1 MPFDQLHRRAFI
13 SLLGGVAAAWPLAAR
28 AQQGERMRRIG
39 FLGASTPTVAGA
51 WFATFQERLREL
63 GWIEGRNIVIEPRWA
78 ERRKERATEIATE
91 FVQLKVDI
99 IVTFATEPAIA
110 AKQATSIIPIVF
122 ALSSDPVGS
131 GLVAS
136 LSRPGGNATG
146 LSSLNIDLVG
156 KRFELLREIVPSL
169 RRLAILANIGVPD
182 AAMETREVQATAGK
196 LGLDV
201 ATLEIRRA
209 EEITPA
215 FESFRIRP
223 EALFVVGDPLT
234 LTNRAQINTLAQGAR
249 LPTMYSIREFVM
261 AGGLMS
267 YGPNF
272 PDLFRRAADL
282 VDKILRGT
290 NPSDIPVEQP
300 TKFDLVINLTTAKA
314 LGLTVP
320 ETFLWRADEVIE

>member
-1 MPFDQLHRRAFI
+1 M
-13 SLLGGVAAAWPLAAR
+13 
-28 AQQGERMRRIG
+28 
-39 FLGASTPTVAGA
+39 VAGA
-51 WFATFQERLREL
+51 WFATFKERLREL
-63 GWIEGRNIVIEPRWA
+63 GWIEGRNLVIEARWA
-78 ERRKERATEIATE
+78 EGRKERASEIATE
-91 FVQLKVDI
+91 FVQLKVDM

-122 ALSSDPVGS
+122 ALAADPIGS

-156 KRFELLREIVPSL
+156 KRFELLREIVPGL
-169 RRLAILANIGVPD
+169 RLLAILANVGVSD
-182 AAMETREVQATAGK
+182 AAMEMREVQATASK
-196 LGLDV
+196 LGLEV

-215 FESFRIRP
+215 FESFRVRP
-223 EALFVVGDPLT
+223 QALFVVGDPLT

-249 LPTMYSIREFVM
+249 LPTMYSVREFVI

-272 PDLFRRAADL
+272 PDLFRRAAEFSA
-282 VDKILRGT
+282 KILGGAK
-290 NPSDIPVEQP
+290 PADLPVEQP
-300 TKFDLVINLTTAKA
+300 TKFDLVISLTTAKR
-314 LGLTVP
+314 LGLEVP
-320 ETFLWRADEVIE
+320 PTLLARADEVIE